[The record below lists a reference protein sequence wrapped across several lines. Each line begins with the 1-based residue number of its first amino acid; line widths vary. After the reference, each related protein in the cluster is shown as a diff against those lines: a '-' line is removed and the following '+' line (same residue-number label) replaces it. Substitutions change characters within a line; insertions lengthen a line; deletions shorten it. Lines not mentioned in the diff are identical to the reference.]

1 MTVRWTKSTQPLLRH
16 EEARLRRPRPRSQQ
30 SKPSKAAPGQE
41 GEGKRRPDLHSL
53 LNDPNGPFQYILRGF
68 FLRPESEV
76 NEPSFPLLP
85 WHSMAVLDSEYPC
98 PYVYSYAGAL
108 KRWWYEF
115 GGQKIGNE
123 HCPFTIGR
131 DGWWT
136 TAFMEV
142 GVLSASLRERPL
154 RV

>member
-85 WHSMAVLDSEYPC
+85 WSSCLRERRRKTLGITMPACVQ
-98 PYVYSYAGAL
+98 SYAGPL
-108 KRWWYEF
+108 KRS
-115 GGQKIGNE
+115 GKS
-123 HCPFTIGR
+123 T
-131 DGWWT
+131 WT
-136 TAFMEV
+136 KNW
-142 GVLSASLRERPL
+142 
-154 RV
+154 